1 MVYKKKKKSNFHV
14 LLIDRM

>member
-1 MVYKKKKKSNFHV
+1 MVYKKKEKSNFHV